1 MSLSIGRSEKV
12 SSPRRA
18 ERRNSPELSAYH
30 WNGSVP
36 QQDPIRDISSTGAFL
51 VTHKRWEPGELISL
65 TLQRKGPFEKSP
77 EHRILV
83 QARAVR
89 WEENGVA
96 VSFVLPAGADLR
108 LWQSPLKSSAD
119 QSEPEDILREFRV
132 AHAIAFLSRIAPDA
146 SNEIAKLLH
155 EGLSNYRLEHAIE
168 IANKAERFLEG
179 RPDGDKMRAPA
190 QYILRI
196 LESGSWVEDPYIL
209 QLWAGLMASSCSS
222 EQWDD
227 SSVSYIE
234 LMSQLNAVHIRILA
248 GACTKASKIITG
260 PDRISSRP
268 LAYSASDLMKISGS
282 HDLIRIERD
291 LLHLAE
297 LGLIE
302 RREKGTFFLQIS
314 DAKVTPT
321 FLGLE
326 LYARCNGHRVTKKFY
341 GLASYSASSHSD
353 EGNRSDVDSV
363 PIWETFRRRNR

>member
-1 MSLSIGRSEKV
+1 MSLSIGRSERS
-12 SSPRRA
+12 SSPKRA

-30 WNGSVP
+30 WNGSVA
-36 QQDPIRDISSTGAFL
+36 QQDQIRDISCTGAFL
-51 VTHKRWEPGELISL
+51 VTHRRWEPGEVISL
-65 TLQRKGPFEKSP
+65 TLQRKGPLEKSP
-77 EHRILV
+77 EHRIAV

-89 WEENGVA
+89 WDENGVA
-96 VSFVLPAGADLR
+96 VSFVLPPGTDLR

-132 AHAIAFLSRIAPDA
+132 AHSIAFLSRIAPDA
-146 SNEIAKLLH
+146 SAEIARLLH

-168 IANKAERFLEG
+168 IADKAEKFLEA
-179 RPDGDKMRAPA
+179 RPGGGDKMRAPA
-190 QYILRI
+190 KDVLSII
-196 LESGSWVEDPYIL
+196 ESGSWVEDPYIV
-209 QLWAGLMASSCSS
+209 QLWAGLLASSCSV

-227 SSVSYIE
+227 SSISYIE
-234 LMSQLNAVHIRILA
+234 MMSQMNAVHIRILA

-314 DAKVTPT
+314 DVKITPT

-326 LYARCNGHRVTKKFY
+326 LYARCNGQRGTKKFY
-341 GLASYSASSHSD
+341 GLVPYGVSLS
-353 EGNRSDVDSV
+353 EEQNRSDSDV

>member
-1 MSLSIGRSEKV
+1 MSLSIGRSEKS
-12 SSPRRA
+12 SSPKRA

-36 QQDPIRDISSTGAFL
+36 QQDPIRDISSSGAFL

-65 TLQRKGPFEKSP
+65 MLQRKGPFEKSP
-77 EHRILV
+77 EHRISV

-89 WEENGVA
+89 WDENGVA

-108 LWQSPLKSSAD
+108 LWQSPLKSSAE

-132 AHAIAFLSRIAPDA
+132 AHAIAFLSRIASDA
-146 SNEIAKLLH
+146 SAEIARLLH

-168 IANKAERFLEG
+168 IANKAEKFLEG
-179 RPDGDKMRAPA
+179 RPGGDKMRAPA
-190 QYILRI
+190 QDILRI

-222 EQWDD
+222 EQWED
-227 SSVSYIE
+227 SSVSHID

-248 GACTKASKIITG
+248 GACTRASKVITG
-260 PDRISSRP
+260 PERISSRP

-314 DAKVTPT
+314 DTKVTPT

-326 LYARCNGHRVTKKFY
+326 LYARCNGHRAPKKFY
-341 GLASYSASSHSD
+341 GLASYGMSSFS
-353 EGNRSDVDSV
+353 EEQNRSDADTAS
-363 PIWETFRRRNR
+363 IWETFRRRNR